1 MIKVLHESDFNG
13 MKITVAE
20 MVTRDITKSMI
31 YLEYGD
37 NLTQSSMFKD
47 DPDKLQWIYAQNMV
61 QLVDH
66 VESPSRALVLG
77 LGGGALVKW
86 LHQNT
91 KCQIDVVD
99 IIPELQS
106 IAETY
111 FHLPVSNRINSITED
126 AFKFVRETTNTY
138 DMIFVDVCGQ
148 KDIDD
153 KFVSPEFY
161 EGLKWILTPKGRVA
175 INYFVTPQS
184 HDDYMSRLRIA
195 FSNVVEQYKDF
206 DMGKNHIVFCNDN
219 TI

>member
-1 MIKVLHESDFNG
+1 MKLLHESDFNG
-13 MKITVAE
+13 MKIIVGE
-20 MVTRDITKSMI
+20 LPNKRDKSKTLI

-37 NLTQSSMFKD
+37 DLTQSSMFKY
-47 DPDKLQWIYAQNMV
+47 DPDRLQWIYAQNMV
-61 QLVDH
+61 KLVDH
-66 VESPSRALVLG
+66 VDSPFRALVLG
-77 LGGGALVKW
+77 LGGGSLVKW

-99 IIPELQS
+99 IIPQLQS

-111 FHLPVSNRINSITED
+111 FHMPVSNRINVITED
-126 AFKFVRETTNTY
+126 AFKFVRETDNTY
-138 DMIFVDVCGQ
+138 DMIFVDVCDH

-184 HDDYMSRLRIA
+184 HADYMSSIRIA
-195 FSNVVEQYKDF
+195 FSNVIEQYKDF
-206 DMGKNHIVFCNDN
+206 DFGQNHIVFCK
-219 TI
+219 